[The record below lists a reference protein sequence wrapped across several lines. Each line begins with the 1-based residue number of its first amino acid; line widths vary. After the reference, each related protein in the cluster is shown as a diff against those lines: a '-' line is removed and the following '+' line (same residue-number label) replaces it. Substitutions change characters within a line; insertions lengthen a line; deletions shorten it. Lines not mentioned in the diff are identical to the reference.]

1 MGLFIEIVKF
11 VIYLLILV
19 LISKYILVKLLR
31 DLAESLNLKPKTV
44 GNIAGIATS
53 VPELL
58 TISLSS
64 FVSLLDASV
73 YNIISS
79 NVINFVQYTFSILL
93 NKNANVLKKNRAL
106 KTDIILV
113 IMTILIPIFM
123 VSFGIDMN
131 ATIVPIFLGL
141 FFIFYYINRNT
152 HKLFLQKYEREIEKK
167 IEEEEKWKKGKK
179 NLIIR
184 YFIYLL
190 LTSIGLFIVGNLLSD
205 TLERLCN
212 IFSVSQFVIGIA
224 LGFATSIPELITFF
238 ESQKHHNKLRNDKVG
253 VVEATNNLLT
263 SNVLNLFI
271 IQSIGVIIY
280 TIISK

>member
-190 LTSIGLFIVGNLLSD
+190 LTSIGLFIVGNLLSN

-212 IFSVSQFVIGIA
+212 IFSISQFVIGIA